1 MLIFQKSICCF
12 FPPFLLW
19 MRHLTHFHLFCL
31 FKTPASSF
39 PFLCLSPSFLPAC
52 PLSPV
57 ATPPHTH
64 TLTFT
69 PFLGLFFGGTCHFS
83 CRFLT
88 LAQDMKGLF
97 SVLWSRNGGAER
109 WEKESDVCHKNNC
122 LFDFSSVYIAEGE
135 KIFGLLCEWE
145 GEKTRRK
152 QATTLLSLGELTC
165 KTQRCRKFS
174 KYWYKQEI
182 TSTHLSLYDSV
193 GGASI
198 KTKMAKY

>member
-1 MLIFQKSICCF
+1 MAPDSFSLVLFIQNTCF
-12 FPPFLLW
+12 
-19 MRHLTHFHLFCL
+19 LF
-31 FKTPASSF
+31 SF
-39 PFLCLSPSFLPAC
+39 PLSLSLLPSCLPTFSRRN
-52 PLSPV
+52 
-57 ATPPHTH
+57 PPHT
-64 TLTFT
+64 LAFT

-97 SVLWSRNGGAER
+97 SVLWRQNGGAER
-109 WEKESDVCHKNNC
+109 WEKESDVCHKNNG
-122 LFDFSSVYIAEGE
+122 LFDFGSEFIAEGE

-152 QATTLLSLGELTC
+152 QATTLLSLGELKC
-165 KTQRCRKFS
+165 KSQRCRKFS

-182 TSTHLSLYDSV
+182 TPTHLSLYESV